1 MRTDMFKA
9 AADVGLRRARMGCC
23 GGETFVGGRFTPY
36 THRSYSEANV
46 TFSGS
51 GPGGADTMFDK
62 LTTAVTGTRLDPA
75 TIMGFPTSTPPDWA
89 AQPDGDVKFAFYTEG
104 INAGAVRAG
113 VVLGGGALVLGG
125 LLGLLLARR
134 SR

>member
-1 MRTDMFKA
+1 MNLSHFKA

-23 GGETFVGGRFTPY
+23 GSYSVGGRFTPY

-46 TFSGS
+46 TVSGS

-104 INAGAVRAG
+104 INAGAVRTAA
-113 VVLGGGALVLGG
+113 VVGGGTLLVGA
-125 LLGLLLARR
+125 LLGFLLGRR
-134 SR
+134 GR